1 MFTTPD
7 EVKKWTT
14 YEVTAE
20 DVVRAQTVVE
30 AYVGRVE
37 EDIVDVNDLSVLA
50 RATAFQAAYMK
61 NDYER
66 VYEQV
71 ALVQIVQTDGAMTMD
86 RNMAA
91 PFIAPLAVLAL
102 RALSWKRSRSVKT
115 GSLYGVALVDG
126 WETA

>member
-71 ALVQIVQTDGAMTMD
+71 ALVQIVQTDGGMTMD